1 MSLLLTIPIAIIL
14 TIGAANLN
22 IPYEY
27 QLLYI
32 ALIFAGGLAGF
43 DDRS

>member
-1 MSLLLTIPIAIIL
+1 MSLLLAIPIAIVL
-14 TIGAANLN
+14 TIGAAKLN

-32 ALIFAGGLAGF
+32 AIIFAGGLAGY
-43 DDRS
+43 DD